1 MTALEEISTDEL
13 MREIQRRLECQNKP
27 DKRLILIG
35 PPGCGKV
42 RVFDRQL
49 SENLKK
55 RTSGHPTDD
64 ASRRRTGNAIAK
76 D

>member
-13 MREIQRRLECQNKP
+13 MREIQRRLECKNKP

-49 SENLKK
+49 RPSKPQK
-55 RTSGHPTDD
+55 ARFGTPD
-64 ASRRRTGNAIAK
+64 
-76 D
+76 